1 LLVVVACWNL
11 VATACLLFLS
21 RCWWTV
27 FVKVSFVGFVL
38 WMVFRCGGI
47 YLLPL
52 FHCVVD

>member
-27 FVKVSFVGFVL
+27 FVKVSYFGWYFAVEAS
-38 WMVFRCGGI
+38 I